1 MIVTN
6 CTSKIGGSFV
16 VASKTEYQKLYITF
30 KHDDNWLYLKNWM
43 EFCCLSLRLDIWNF
57 QFSSVHF
64 NPLTDWVIR
73 GTWGMIQQISSS
85 SLFCRRPLWADLAW
99 AGISTLW
106 HCPHSISSAD
116 HGITH
121 PQRCPDGCFWRG
133 CCVVE
138 TLQHMKGGKAQNTGW
153 FWTNGI

>member
-57 QFSSVHF
+57 QFSSVQSLDRFGRRGDMRDDSAEILFQSFLQEALVSRSGMGRDIHSLTLPTQHF
-64 NPLTDWVIR
+64 LCRPQHRSPTKVPWRMVLERLLCRGNFTTHERWKGPKHWVV
-73 GTWGMIQQISSS
+73 
-85 SLFCRRPLWADLAW
+85 L
-99 AGISTLW
+99 
-106 HCPHSISSAD
+106 
-116 HGITH
+116 
-121 PQRCPDGCFWRG
+121 
-133 CCVVE
+133 
-138 TLQHMKGGKAQNTGW
+138 N
-153 FWTNGI
+153 